1 VLGCEVEILS
11 TRCHVWAPSVECSKP
26 VVGCHTVGHS
36 ENRLSRGEDRSVRGA
51 KDERHV
57 HEQPPVRDPAAS
69 AEDLALTRRLA
80 AAASLLGKYTP
91 SGGASD
97 STTTPHVLGP
107 SRGDLVRY

>member
-1 VLGCEVEILS
+1 
-11 TRCHVWAPSVECSKP
+11 
-26 VVGCHTVGHS
+26 
-36 ENRLSRGEDRSVRGA
+36 VRTDFLAA
-51 KDERHV
+51 KIEAFAGRRTSDV